1 MSPETER
8 DIGRLE
14 GKVEALETLV
24 SEMSVK
30 LDKISEYMAETKGS
44 WKTLLALAGIASAV
58 GSALT
63 WFLTKLLPT
72 IKP

>member
-14 GKVEALETLV
+14 GKVEALEASV
-24 SEMSVK
+24 AAMSEK
-30 LDKISEYMAETKGS
+30 LDAISAYMAETKGS
-44 WKTLLALAGIASAV
+44 WKTLLALAGCASAI

-63 WFLTKLLPT
+63 WFVTKFAGKIP
-72 IKP
+72 